1 MAACY
6 GCGELAAVIPQQT
19 VNDIGPTIMASAGPS
34 ERTRH
39 PFQSVHVVTAE
50 NRMADAYPV
59 TSRNRL
65 RRRYERGHYDRETV
79 HAILDA
85 AMVCHI
91 AYVIDGQPFCTPTS
105 FWREG
110 DRLYWHGSSA
120 SRMVRA
126 QAKGLPVCLTVTH
139 LDAVVL
145 ARSGFHHSVNYR
157 CVMAYGRARA
167 VTDPA
172 GQASSDGRI
181 HRSLLPRSRGRS
193 AATHSAGDQG
203 HHHPGDGDRGCDG
216 KDPGHRRRD
225 EEEDYASSLVRGV
238 APADGIWASRRN
250 ARANCPASRRT
261 RVECWAIRQGVG
273 STR

>member
-1 MAACY
+1 
-6 GCGELAAVIPQQT
+6 
-19 VNDIGPTIMASAGPS
+19 
-34 ERTRH
+34 
-39 PFQSVHVVTAE
+39 
-50 NRMADAYPV
+50 MADAYPV

-139 LDAVVL
+139 FDAVGTCAL
-145 ARSGFHHSVNYR
+145 GLPPFGELSLRDGLWSG
-157 CVMAYGRARA
+157 
-167 VTDPA
+167 
-172 GQASSDGRI
+172 
-181 HRSLLPRSRGRS
+181 PR
-193 AATHSAGDQG
+193 G
-203 HHHPGDGDRGCDG
+203 H
-216 KDPGHRRRD
+216 
-225 EEEDYASSLVRGV
+225 
-238 APADGIWASRRN
+238 
-250 ARANCPASRRT
+250 
-261 RVECWAIRQGVG
+261 
-273 STR
+273 